1 MRNLT
6 SGANSVIFEK
16 YNVRAGFEP
25 KKLFRKSVRLVA
37 ILMRAGGCFRKK
49 ESLKVLD
56 DSDMRFYDSN
66 NALGKMAHVFN
77 PSLFRADKSLK
88 VPKNIARDLRTH
100 PDARRSDSI
109 GSIIRSLQIVLDVFS
124 DYPLETQK
132 NIAKYAYLEEFEPG
146 RMIFKKNDRPLR
158 FHLVV
163 SGRALVTSV
172 TTLPTGEENIKVVE
186 TIR

>member
-1 MRNLT
+1 MT
-6 SGANSVIFEK
+6 
-16 YNVRAGFEP
+16 
-25 KKLFRKSVRLVA
+25 
-37 ILMRAGGCFRKK
+37 
-49 ESLKVLD
+49 
-56 DSDMRFYDSN
+56 
-66 NALGKMAHVFN
+66 
-77 PSLFRADKSLK
+77 
-88 VPKNIARDLRTH
+88 
-100 PDARRSDSI
+100 DARRSDSI

-132 NIAKYAYLEEFEPG
+132 DIAKYAYLEEFEPG

-186 TIR
+186 TIRYKKYKI

>member
-16 YNVRAGFEP
+16 YNVRAGFEA

-37 ILMRAGGCFRKK
+37 ILMRAGGCFRKT
-49 ESLKVLD
+49 ESLKVRKIAFSGFILKVLD

-77 PSLFRADKSLK
+77 PTLFRADKSLK

-100 PDARRSDSI
+100 PGRDFE
-109 GSIIRSLQIVLDVFS
+109 IVRFF
-124 DYPLETQK
+124 K
-132 NIAKYAYLEEFEPG
+132 NIYKIKNFGNFFENFEEL
-146 RMIFKKNDRPLR
+146 I
-158 FHLVV
+158 
-163 SGRALVTSV
+163 
-172 TTLPTGEENIKVVE
+172 
-186 TIR
+186 